1 MRGFTRQR
9 GDAWELRV
17 YLGQDIISGKKRY
30 ATRTIRG
37 SRREAERVLARMVG
51 EVDRGGFA
59 HTGATTGVLLERWFT
74 HACPDFSPKTIRE
87 TRGYLDRDLLPA
99 LGGVPLDKLRTEE
112 RSIEDV
118 NAHYPHGWQH
128 LGEGARKLGDARSD
142 VEHLCARLCETFR
155 QSSELAG
162 DRRREQTSGRSR
174 CTSLGE
180 ERVVVRV
187 PSRLGRA
194 SLCRFDCLSHRTHD
208 RLAECAA
215 ALYTQVRQPWRENEI
230 PVRTSDREP
239 ALNQDTFD
247 WRIEF
252 IV

>member
-1 MRGFTRQR
+1 MHPPDACNQPTPGAQRRMERGQSRAHDIGRDEDQGKPDQLKGPGLLDVRHTLTPHSHAIDEPVL
-9 GDAWELRV
+9 GDRAV
-17 YLGQDIISGKKRY
+17 
-30 ATRTIRG
+30 
-37 SRREAERVLARMVG
+37 
-51 EVDRGGFA
+51 
-59 HTGATTGVLLERWFT
+59 
-74 HACPDFSPKTIRE
+74 CE
-87 TRGYLDRDLLPA
+87 T
-99 LGGVPLDKLRTEE
+99 E

-118 NAHYPHGWQH
+118 NAHYPHGWQR
-128 LGEGARKLGDARSD
+128 LGEGARKLGDARSY
-142 VEHLCARLCETFR
+142 VEHRCARLCETFR

-162 DRRREQTSGRSR
+162 DRRREQTSGRGR

-187 PSRLGRA
+187 PSRLGSA

-208 RLAECAA
+208 RLAECAV